1 MKQIVIHI
9 ILVVA
14 LIGGTISTTPA
25 QTAEQL
31 YQKGLVKEEG
41 EGALQ
46 EAIDLYNQVADNSSA
61 NISLKKFC

>member
-1 MKQIVIHI
+1 MKPIVIQI

-14 LIGGTISTTPA
+14 LIAGTINKAPA
-25 QTAEQL
+25 QTIEQL

-46 EAIDLYNQVADNSSA
+46 DAIDLYNQVADNSSA
-61 NISLKKFC
+61 